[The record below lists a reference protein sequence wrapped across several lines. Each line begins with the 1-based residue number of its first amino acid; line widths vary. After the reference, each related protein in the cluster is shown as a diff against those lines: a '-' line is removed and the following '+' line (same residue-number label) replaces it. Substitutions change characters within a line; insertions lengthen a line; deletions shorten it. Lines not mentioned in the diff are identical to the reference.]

1 MGCHDVRPLL
11 PARVEELTPLEARVR
26 AQHVATCP
34 RCAAEAAAYTRLVR
48 ALTAM
53 AALEAEPVA
62 GTLERALAVID
73 RRRAL
78 TMTDPRVAMFAA
90 GSAGALVATLVVARA
105 LRQRR
110 RTPPSAPRSASPL
123 PGLAALT
130 APVLARAK

>member
-26 AQHVATCP
+26 ADHVAGCT
-34 RCAAEAAAYTRLVR
+34 RCAAEAAAYNRLVH
-48 ALTAM
+48 ALAAM

-62 GTLERALAVID
+62 GTLERSLAAID
-73 RRRAL
+73 RRRVPL
-78 TMTDPRVAMFAA
+78 TDPRLAAMFAA

-110 RTPPSAPRSASPL
+110 RSPQDTSALRSLSL
-123 PGLAALT
+123 PVPA
-130 APVLARAK
+130 LARAK

>member
-1 MGCHDVRPLL
+1 MMGCHDVRPLL
-11 PARVEELTPLEARVR
+11 PARVEELTPLEARLR
-26 AQHVATCP
+26 AEHIATCP
-34 RCAAEAAAYTRLVR
+34 RCAAEAAAYSRLVH

-78 TMTDPRVAMFAA
+78 TVTDPRVAMVAA
-90 GSAGALVATLVVARA
+90 GSAGALVATLMVARA

-110 RTPPSAPRSASPL
+110 KALRPRSASPL

-130 APVLARAK
+130 APALARAK